1 MRRRSG
7 FGWFDLIIGILL
19 VLLGILT
26 FVRPGMILTG
36 LLYLYGIIAVVMGI
50 ADILLYIRV
59 ERYTSFGPIVSMV
72 SGILS
77 VMAGVMLLVYPGT
90 GVMVL
95 SLLLPIWFIAHC
107 ISRLSHLSMIRVVSG
122 NGAYYFSLILN
133 IIGLILGFMMIL
145 RPWFSLAATGWII
158 GLYLI
163 LLGIDSII
171 MGLGNM
177 GMRR

>member
-59 ERYTSFGPIVSMV
+59 ERYTGFGPIVSMV

-77 VMAGVMLLVYPGT
+77 VMAGLMLLVYT
-90 GVMVL
+90 
-95 SLLLPIWFIAHC
+95 
-107 ISRLSHLSMIRVVSG
+107 
-122 NGAYYFSLILN
+122 
-133 IIGLILGFMMIL
+133 
-145 RPWFSLAATGWII
+145 
-158 GLYLI
+158 
-163 LLGIDSII
+163 
-171 MGLGNM
+171 
-177 GMRR
+177 